1 MDVGRDERQILC
13 VLKTREK
20 HHYYFETALKPR
32 NVAKL
37 SRNCLSFYETI
48 GIRGGG
54 TRPWLGH
61 LLFLTG
67 GTLVNREI

>member
-37 SRNCLSFYETI
+37 SRNCLSFYET
-48 GIRGGG
+48 
-54 TRPWLGH
+54 LM
-61 LLFLTG
+61 
-67 GTLVNREI
+67 NEILPVFRLSFSNFRNF